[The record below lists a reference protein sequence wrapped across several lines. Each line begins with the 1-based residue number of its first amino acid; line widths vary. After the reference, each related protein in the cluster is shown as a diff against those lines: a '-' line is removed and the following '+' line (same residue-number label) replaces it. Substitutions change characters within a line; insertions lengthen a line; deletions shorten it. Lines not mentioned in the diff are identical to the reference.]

1 MRYPLAQGAS
11 RCAHS
16 SSSTMADTNMAEVPT
31 TTTTTTSISAPS
43 SASSSR
49 APSVASSASSKGKK
63 VEYDPQLEAPFIAV
77 NYRDVKDLHR
87 KGKKEF
93 IDFIQNPEKA
103 DNIFKLFGD
112 MITDLDLLDDM
123 YVLVCVCV
131 FYMYFFFLYTA
142 LFIYFYFY
150 LFIFIFIEGTV
161 RQSSPRPSAFRSWKT
176 KSFGTTS
183 M

>member
-1 MRYPLAQGAS
+1 
-11 RCAHS
+11 
-16 SSSTMADTNMAEVPT
+16 MADTNMAEVPT
-31 TTTTTTSISAPS
+31 TASTSISAPS
-43 SASSSR
+43 SVSSSR

-63 VEYDPQLEAPFIAV
+63 GEKKVEYDPQLDVPFIAV

-123 YVLVCVCV
+123 YVHVCVLHV
-131 FYMYFFFLYTA
+131 FFFSFAQRY
-142 LFIYFYFY
+142 LFIY
-150 LFIFIFIEGTV
+150 LFIFFLLKGL
-161 RQSSPRPSAFRSWKT
+161 
-176 KSFGTTS
+176 
-183 M
+183 